1 MNEKLSSSRVQG
13 FLRAQDR
20 SIVNE
25 AGEEIVLTGWGL
37 GNWLLQEG
45 YMWTTDGNS
54 RFDRPRR
61 IEAVIRELT
70 GSKYSERFWTA
81 FRDRYITREDI
92 RKMAQQGYN
101 SLRIPFN
108 WRILME
114 DEPGITWK
122 EEGFQLIDRCL
133 DWCEEFK
140 LYAFLDLH
148 GAPGGQTGQNIDDSI
163 DDVPRLFTDQDSWDK
178 GIALWTQLADRY
190 KDRWIVGGYD
200 LLNEPIK
207 TPAAGSDFGYLVPKL
222 VKFYEEAIAAIR
234 TVDSKHMLSIEG
246 HHWATN
252 PSIFYKKYDDNMVV
266 HFHRYACYPE
276 ISSFHDFIE
285 VSERLNVPLWMGETG
300 ENLNEWYTALY
311 PLSAELN
318 IGYNVWPWK
327 KMDNTNSP
335 YSVNLPEGWNQI
347 MEYTR
352 GGVHPG
358 YEQACA
364 ILDQYLENIKIE
376 NCTYN
381 AEVTQAVLRL
391 PGCTVRATDFDELP
405 GKGITYSGLRSEGN
419 LYNYRFNT
427 GMRIVEDI
435 KLETLQKRFFF
446 DILWDRFLLEMT
458 DGEFAAYS
466 INDTADDSSAAFV
479 YSCDQPVSVT
489 VLQDEKE
496 LTTLSLNSNG
506 EKQTTDPVPL
516 SEAGTSRIKIVVN
529 TGTLRLEKII
539 FK

>member
-1 MNEKLSSSRVQG
+1 MNGKLSSSRVQG
-13 FLRAQDR
+13 FLRAEGR
-20 SIVNE
+20 SVVNE

-61 IEAVIRELT
+61 IEAVVRELT

-81 FRDRYITREDI
+81 FRENYITREDI
-92 RKMAQQGYN
+92 RMMAQQGYN
-101 SLRIPFN
+101 SVRIPFN

-114 DEPGITWK
+114 DEPGIIWK
-122 EEGFQLIDRCL
+122 EEGFRLIDRCL

-178 GIALWTQLADRY
+178 GIALWRTLADRY

-200 LLNEPIK
+200 LLNEPIR
-207 TPAAGSDFGYLVPKL
+207 TPSADSDFGYLVPRL
-222 VKFYEEAIAAIR
+222 VAFYEEAIAAIR
-234 TVDSKHMLSIEG
+234 AVDSKHMLSVEG

-276 ISSFHDFIE
+276 LSSFREFIE

-347 MEYTR
+347 MDYTR
-352 GGVHPG
+352 GGVRPG
-358 YEQACA
+358 YEQAWA
-364 ILDQYLENIKIE
+364 IFDRYLENIKIE
-376 NCTYN
+376 NCRYN

-405 GKGITYSGLRSEGN
+405 GKGIAYSGLRTEGN
-419 LYNYRFNT
+419 LYNYRSNT
-427 GMRIVEDI
+427 GMHIVEDI
-435 KLETLQKRFFF
+435 KLGELRKRFFF

-458 DGEFAAYS
+458 DGEFAGYS
-466 INDTADDSSAAFV
+466 INDTTEESSVAFV
-479 YSCDQPVSVT
+479 YSCNQPVSVT
-489 VLQDEKE
+489 VRQDEKDLVT
-496 LTTLSLNSNG
+496 LTLQSDG
-506 EKQTTDPVPL
+506 KKQAIAPVPL
-516 SEAGTSRIKIVVN
+516 FPAGSSRIKIVVN
-529 TGTLRLEKII
+529 AGTLRLEKLM
-539 FK
+539 FR